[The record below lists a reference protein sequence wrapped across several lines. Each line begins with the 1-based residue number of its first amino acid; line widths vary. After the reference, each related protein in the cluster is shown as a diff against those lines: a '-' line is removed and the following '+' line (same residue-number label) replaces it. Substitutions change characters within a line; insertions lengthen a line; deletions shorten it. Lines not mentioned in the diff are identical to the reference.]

1 MIKSANV
8 ILICIFLGTFL
19 SSCSQV
25 LQTIDLTVNNEDN
38 SKQEDFNVIE
48 RTLTLK
54 EAKTQSQAKYIRSV
68 LQPGRGAKAR
78 TISENLA
85 LKSTFPKDQK
95 EIDYKIG
102 IGDTLSF
109 TKLIDNKHKQSLGQT
124 NWPKKLM
131 G

>member
-25 LQTIDLTVNNEDN
+25 LQTIDLTVNNEDK
-38 SKQEDFNVIE
+38 SKQEIFNVIE

-68 LQPGRGAKAR
+68 NNQRGAR
-78 TISENLA
+78 QTISENLG
-85 LKSTFPKDQK
+85 KSTFPDQK

-102 IGDTLSF
+102 IGDTLL
-109 TKLIDNKHKQSLGQT
+109 KSL
-124 NWPKKLM
+124 
-131 G
+131 